1 MIDNDVIHK
10 LFAEIIAHWLS
21 VLSFS
26 FDLLISHEAIVT
38 GVRYSCYTHTG
49 FLGRM
54 VGAFHT

>member
-10 LFAEIIAHWLS
+10 LFPEIIAHWLS

-49 FLGRM
+49 F
-54 VGAFHT
+54 